1 MFTISNPMN
10 SEQKQHIQNLEYTLK
25 KKWGLSKFR
34 SGQKNAIE
42 SLMAGKDTLAILPT
56 GGGKSLIYQF
66 PAVLDETSLTLVI
79 SPLIALMKDQVD
91 SLKAK
96 GIAAEYCNSTQ
107 DDLEQLRILSRAVT
121 GKIRILYLSPEKA
134 LGRQVLEILP
144 KFPLARIAVDEA
156 HCVSQWGHDF
166 RPEYRKIHELR
177 EKYPKS
183 IPVIALTATA
193 TSRVIKDISDSLGL
207 KNPILIKGSFYRE
220 NLSFT
225 VRFPQN
231 EISREN
237 ELLKLLAQGN
247 FQKFSSGRAIVYCAT
262 RQKVESVYGFL
273 KKNGFKVGKYHAGRT
288 DSSRERAQDGYN
300 NGKTNI
306 LVATNAFGMGLDQP
320 DVRLVIH
327 YQIPASLESYYQEAG
342 RAGRDGKPSDCILFY
357 HPSDLVTQ
365 GFIIGKENN
374 RKGGETLLSHLKEY
388 SIANKCRQ
396 QALCS
401 YFGEEILPCKI
412 CDICLEK
419 ESVESNFADERNQ
432 FLEREKTKRLKQEV
446 KERYSFS
453 KEELET
459 IEKVLEQIPGKFGK
473 RMIVGILRGSR
484 SNEILRKKLDRLIGY
499 GSLRSVAEEAILK
512 ILDEW
517 ISEKMV
523 KIVGD
528 KYPKLILSSTVILK
542 VPRKKKSLDV
552 ESEKKVIPA
561 KILIQELK
569 IFRDREARRRKWK
582 MFMVLQNPVIVQI
595 AKVMPETPEELSC
608 VKGMGVAKVEKFG
621 NDILRILENWK

>member
-1 MFTISNPMN
+1 MN
-10 SEQKQHIQNLEYTLK
+10 SEQNQHIQNLEYILK
-25 KKWGLSKFR
+25 KKWGLPKFR
-34 SGQKNAIE
+34 SGQKEAIE
-42 SLMAGKDTLAILPT
+42 SLISGKDTLAILPT

-66 PAVLDETSLTLVI
+66 PTILDETSLTLVI

-166 RPEYRKIHELR
+166 RPEYRKLYELR
-177 EKYPKS
+177 DKYPKP
-183 IPVIALTATA
+183 IPVVALTATA

-220 NLSFT
+220 NLSFS

-237 ELLKLLAQGN
+237 ELLKLLVQGN
-247 FQKFSSGRAIVYCAT
+247 FQKVSSGRVIVYCAT
-262 RQKVESVYGFL
+262 RQKVETVYGFL

-288 DSSRERAQDGYN
+288 DSSREKTQDGYN
-300 NGKTNI
+300 NGKTNV

-320 DVRLVIH
+320 NVRLVIH

-342 RAGRDGKPSDCILFY
+342 RAGRDGKPSDCVLFY

-388 SIANKCRQ
+388 SISNKCRQ
-396 QALCS
+396 QTLCS
-401 YFGEEILPCKI
+401 YFDEEILPCKT

-419 ESVESNFADERNQ
+419 ESTFADERDR
-432 FLEREKTKRLKQEV
+432 FLEREKNKRLKQEIR
-446 KERYSFS
+446 ERYEFS
-453 KEELET
+453 KEELGT

-473 RMIVGILRGSR
+473 RMIVGVLRGSR

-517 ISEKMV
+517 ISEKKI

-528 KYPKLILSSTVILK
+528 KYPKLILSSTVIVK
-542 VPRKKKSLDV
+542 VPRKKKSSDT
-552 ESEKKVIPA
+552 ESEKKTIPA
-561 KILIQELK
+561 KNLIQELK
-569 IFRDREARRRKWK
+569 NFRDREARRRKWK
-582 MFMVLQNPVIVQI
+582 KFMVLQNPVIVQI
-595 AKVMPETPEELSC
+595 AKEMPETPEELSC
-608 VKGMGVAKVEKFG
+608 VKGMGTAKVEKFG
-621 NDILRILENWK
+621 NDILRILEKWK